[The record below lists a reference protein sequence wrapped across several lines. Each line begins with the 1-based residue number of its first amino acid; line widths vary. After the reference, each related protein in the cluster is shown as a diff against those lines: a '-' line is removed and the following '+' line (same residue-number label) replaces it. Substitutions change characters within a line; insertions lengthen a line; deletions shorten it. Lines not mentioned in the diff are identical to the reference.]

1 MANFKLIN
9 SIFCAVFFIS
19 STAIADTTTAPTTA
33 ATTTSATATTNASTT
48 TSTTAPKYSQFDK
61 QAMLKKL
68 TPEQYQV
75 TQENGTEQAYQNT
88 YWNND
93 APGIYVDIISG
104 EPLFSSTDKYDSH
117 TGWPSFTK
125 PLDNQYI
132 VTSTDYSLIFPR
144 IEVRSKYANS
154 HLGHVFDDGPPPTG
168 KRYCM
173 NSAALRFIPAAD
185 LDKEGYGQYDY
196 LFNTPPK

>member
-1 MANFKLIN
+1 MANFKPILL
-9 SIFCAVFFIS
+9 IFCALFFIS
-19 STAIADTTTAPTTA
+19 SSVIADTTTAPSTASSTTA
-33 ATTTSATATTNASTT
+33 TAPTNTTN
-48 TSTTAPKYSQFDK
+48 TAPKYSQFDK
-61 QAMLKKL
+61 QAMLKQL

-75 TQENGTEQAYQNT
+75 TQENGTEQAYHNA

-144 IEVRSKYANS
+144 IEVRSKYADS

-173 NSAALRFIPAAD
+173 NSAALKFIPAAD
-185 LDKEGYGQYDY
+185 LDNEGYGQYDY
-196 LFNTPPK
+196 LFKTPPK